1 MIDTP
6 HRFTVRLI
14 VFDEADI
21 HESLKQLGI
30 TAKTMDLEAG
40 DSAIVQMKYP
50 RAARITISPD
60 TTSESHFA
68 AKPLAPLM
76 YNLTCMFHTREELI
90 DLLKDT
96 SKFVR
101 NNIQQSG
108 FFPGVS
114 GDVPSLRHGAPFGAW
129 ILTQIE
135 VEPPRHRLF

>member
-1 MIDTP
+1 MIDSQ
-6 HRFTVRLI
+6 HRFTVRVI

-21 HESLKQLGI
+21 HESLKQLAI
-30 TAKTMDLEAG
+30 TAKTMDLEDG

-50 RAARITISPD
+50 RAARISISSH
-60 TTSESHFA
+60 TSFESNVA
-68 AKPLAPLM
+68 AKPLSPLM

-114 GDVPSLRHGAPFGAW
+114 GDVPSLQHGAPFGIW